1 MTRTKYDWLRRCT
14 LGLAAALGATASFA
28 CPDGY
33 SRNMFGMCMPNI
45 GHGGAIDPGRVAREA
60 FVEQN
65 APILKNYILVSRGEA
80 FGRVTFPLPAR
91 ILQQFSGFYA
101 PNVLSVRW
109 GVGGGNDLSLQ
120 SSAFRYGDRQ
130 AIVLDT
136 VIVFRD
142 MSDASESNLGL
153 WAHELAHVEQYRA
166 WGIDDFTKRYLRDHN
181 AVEAEAERRA
191 QQFLAWRASQ
201 PLAPPQAQRWPA
213 PPIQGHGGSVCVTQF
228 GSCGWFGP
236 IGGGCSCAIRGGLY
250 PGVIR

>member
-1 MTRTKYDWLRRCT
+1 MTHTKIDC
-14 LGLAAALGATASFA
+14 LGRGILGLVAVLAAAASFA

-45 GHGGAIDPGRVAREA
+45 GPDGAIDPGRLTREV

-65 APILKNYILVSRGEA
+65 APILKNLILASRGEA
-80 FGRVTFPLPAR
+80 FSRGTFSLPSQ
-91 ILQQFSGFYA
+91 ISQEFTGFYA

-120 SSAFRYGDRQ
+120 ANTFRYGDRR

-142 MSDASESNLGL
+142 MSDTEDLWL

-166 WGIDDFTKRYLRDHN
+166 WGIDDFTKRYIRDYN
-181 AVEAEAERRA
+181 AVEDAAERRA
-191 QQFLAWRASQ
+191 QEFLAWRQRRSQ
-201 PLAPPQAQRWPA
+201 TPPTPGQ
-213 PPIQGHGGSVCVTQF
+213 GGSVCVTQF
-228 GSCGWFGP
+228 GSCSWVGPVGWN
-236 IGGGCSCAIRGGLY
+236 CSCAIRGGLF
-250 PGVIR
+250 PGIIR